1 MSVLDTD
8 YLVSILQDKNVSGLI
23 VDMIVRS

>member
-8 YLVSILQDKNVSGLI
+8 YLVSILQDKNVSGLT